1 MIYPRES
8 SDQNDVKYD
17 ILFDV
22 DIVKMCLSVDPV
34 RLFLSLSSSPEF
46 EFR

>member
-34 RLFLSLSSSPEF
+34 RLRFRTSFSLESSS
-46 EFR
+46 